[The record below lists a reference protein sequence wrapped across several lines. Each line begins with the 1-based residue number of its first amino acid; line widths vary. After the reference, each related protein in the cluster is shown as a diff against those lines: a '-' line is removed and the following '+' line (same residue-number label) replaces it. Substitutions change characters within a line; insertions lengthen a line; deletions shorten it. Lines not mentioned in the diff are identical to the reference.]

1 MSRFDELMW
10 LAVEAQKKGYRKAAV
25 MLVQVARKYYGN

>member
-10 LAVEAQKKGYRKAAV
+10 LAVEAQKKGYRNAAV
-25 MLVQVARKYYGN
+25 MLVQVAEKYYAD